1 MLQSLNSTEHRNY
14 MRNNTSEQKGELNKT
29 TQMLKNIY
37 FTQATPLFLQL
48 QPWSRSYL
56 TWYKSALAIC
66 KAMRH
71 YIARHFHFLSF
82 QCYSYTV
89 HVAET
94 TCTLYMRFLTRIQHN
109 LSNQNK
115 LAIGLCDEMDGHRHQ
130 CRPRILRALE
140 QRWIQCGG
148 WCPPPH
154 DVHSSPRAPSK
165 FESWMRRERRV
176 EEQENDRAPSNF
188 ESWMRRERRVLGVT
202 RKIRMTTLTRVRVL
216 NTFKY
221 KVRAQIDCDSLCK

>member
-115 LAIGLCDEMDGHRHQ
+115 LAIGLSDEMDGHRHQ

-140 QRWIQCGG
+140 QGWIQCGG
-148 WCPPPH
+148 WCPPPEWKNKKMTEPLAILSH
-154 DVHSSPRAPSK
+154 
-165 FESWMRRERRV
+165 EW
-176 EEQENDRAPSNF
+176 EEKE
-188 ESWMRRERRVLGVT
+188 ECWGVT